1 MYIHMWIH
9 THKHTQQTTGERLQT
24 MHQDLSPISFI
35 TLKKVTPVV
44 DSKGKMQEKEDKQSG
59 LTVIRTHSAL
69 PEVRRGQHVPNVFS
83 LRSSGFWTER
93 DKILLVRHG
102 ELMAWKQKGHKW
114 WASAEFSS
122 EENRSS
128 KKEDPYPWASTR
140 ALVSGRTA
148 QYLQQPP
155 GVAGNLQRSLPC
167 DSKLHGSLRAS
178 DAWTRERLM
187 AVPSP
192 AGAEGALRTSPGT
205 ESPPKRE
212 FVELYD
218 CELGIENMWS
228 DRQKV
233 SVGTL
238 SENVI

>member
-9 THKHTQQTTGERLQT
+9 THKHTQQTTGERQEYLMVIWQT

-44 DSKGKMQEKEDKQSG
+44 DSKGKMQEEEDKQSG

-83 LRSSGFWTER
+83 LGSSGFWTER
-93 DKILLVRHG
+93 DKILLVRQG

-128 KKEDPYPWASTR
+128 RKKTLIPGLALELWSRAGQLSICSNPLEWQETYREASPVI
-140 ALVSGRTA
+140 VS
-148 QYLQQPP
+148 
-155 GVAGNLQRSLPC
+155 S
-167 DSKLHGSLRAS
+167 
-178 DAWTRERLM
+178 M
-187 AVPSP
+187 AP
-192 AGAEGALRTSPGT
+192 
-205 ESPPKRE
+205 
-212 FVELYD
+212 
-218 CELGIENMWS
+218 CELLTPGHGRGWWQCRP
-228 DRQKV
+228 RQ
-233 SVGTL
+233 GQRGL
-238 SENVI
+238 